1 MPAKKLKKM
10 KLKNRPSGGHNSTFL
25 CAPGGRSS
33 IPNSKRATTMDV
45 SNVADKPM
53 AASTKRNVKK
63 LNSGHNVVHNTV
75 QQIEI
80 IDMSGENGEG
90 QRNSSAL
97 FHAQS
102 SHSQMLKHNRSK

>member
-1 MPAKKLKKM
+1 
-10 KLKNRPSGGHNSTFL
+10 
-25 CAPGGRSS
+25 
-33 IPNSKRATTMDV
+33 MDV